1 VIKKN
6 DVVTMG
12 YTLKNS
18 GGEVLDSAD
27 AKAPLNYLHGA
38 KNIVPGLEEAIEGLA
53 IGGKV
58 DVTVPPEKGYGEDD
72 SGLRL
77 KIPRANFP
85 ADADIKPDMQF
96 ASEMDGHKQV
106 FTVISVENDEINVDG
121 NHPLAGQT
129 LHFSV
134 EILGVRGATEE
145 ELSHGHVHDGT
156 HHH

>member
-72 SGLRL
+72 PGLRL

-96 ASEMDGHKQV
+96 ASEMDGHRQI

>member
-1 VIKKN
+1 
-6 DVVTMG
+6 
-12 YTLKNS
+12 
-18 GGEVLDSAD
+18 
-27 AKAPLNYLHGA
+27 
-38 KNIVPGLEEAIEGLA
+38 
-53 IGGKV
+53 
-58 DVTVPPEKGYGEDD
+58 
-72 SGLRL
+72 
-77 KIPRANFP
+77 
-85 ADADIKPDMQF
+85 
-96 ASEMDGHKQV
+96 EMDGHRQI